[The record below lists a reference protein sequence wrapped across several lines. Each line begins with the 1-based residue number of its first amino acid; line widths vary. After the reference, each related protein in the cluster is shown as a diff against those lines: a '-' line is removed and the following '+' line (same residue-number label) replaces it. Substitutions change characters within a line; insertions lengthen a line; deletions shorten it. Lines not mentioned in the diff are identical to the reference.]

1 MSVSILQT
9 ITLYHLAT
17 VSGGWQI
24 EYSGWGFHGLCRTK
38 TDRKQ
43 MGRPRPVDPLLQYL
57 PLISVSHFK
66 FNMPFQQ
73 STWIQFSFFLL
84 PWKGCTDFCVTLER
98 DFNIPGSRGS
108 QLSSTTGEN
117 LNHIL
122 WICYVPLM
130 WIGES
135 LYIRTTGAQQSTTWG
150 VPLGK
155 K

>member
-1 MSVSILQT
+1 MNHKWKLNLKLQYELTTMSVSILQT

-66 FNMPFQQ
+66 FHSNKAPEFN
-73 STWIQFSFFLL
+73 FLFFLL
-84 PWKGCTDFCVTLER
+84 HWKGCTDFCVTLER

-130 WIGES
+130 
-135 LYIRTTGAQQSTTWG
+135 
-150 VPLGK
+150 
-155 K
+155 